1 MAVWGMGVPAC
12 FSGAGYLSEHG
23 LNTGATTKGRIC
35 SPFSGMLLS
44 ANLLFAIEDK
54 VFDKKV
60 EMVSFKLGE
69 ELRKMFFCLVTSVG
83 QRKIL
88 SPHEESNLRPLH
100 LHSDALPL
108 SHKDSSV
115 RGVYYR
121 VLMTH
126 VLHTARISNVHSI
139 MFLTEK

>member
-83 QRKIL
+83 QRKNSE
-88 SPHEESNLRPLH
+88 SPLGIEPQTFAFALRCSTTEPQRLFSERGLLQSSNDTRP
-100 LHSDALPL
+100 A
-108 SHKDSSV
+108 
-115 RGVYYR
+115 YC
-121 VLMTH
+121 
-126 VLHTARISNVHSI
+126 
-139 MFLTEK
+139 